1 MSLAPFKAPQLLDQ
15 RAVII
20 NQCILV
26 LVQLAHSDRLPEIF
40 PLITAATVHFASTAR
55 VIYLSPWSK
64 SDTLLSTISRSH
76 RHNEAL
82 FASLS
87 FRTIVYQMK
96 QAKHW
101 CDNFTQWHHSHR
113 RTLPW
118 DACTKRS
125 YANERTGEINTRVL
139 SYDCA
144 SIIKRD
150 ALDVLWSQTAE

>member
-113 RTLPW
+113 RTLL
-118 DACTKRS
+118 
-125 YANERTGEINTRVL
+125 EMH
-139 SYDCA
+139 
-144 SIIKRD
+144 
-150 ALDVLWSQTAE
+150 ALNARMQMSAQAKLTQGSSLMIARLLLNAMH